1 MTVSFF
7 QFPRHFSSK
16 KMKSII
22 IFFTIVCALIPGI
35 SFEVRAEPITVIV
48 NKSNEIDSIDSSD
61 LSRIYKGQ
69 DERWPDGS
77 KIVIINRPIDTE
89 IRRVFYKTVLK
100 TRPTK
105 KFFRMGSP
113 IPFSTT
119 VMKSDLATRI
129 YVSRV
134 PNAIGY
140 IQYSE
145 VDDTIK
151 VLKIN
156 DALPTDKDYKIK

>member
-7 QFPRHFSSK
+7 QFLRHFSPK
-16 KMKSII
+16 KMKNII
-22 IFFTIVCALIPGI
+22 IFFTIAYALVSCI
-35 SFEVRAEPITVIV
+35 SFDIRAEPITVIV
-48 NKSNEIDSIDSSD
+48 NKSNEIDNIDSSD

-69 DERWPDGS
+69 NERWPDGS

-89 IRRVFYKTVLK
+89 IRRIFYKTVLNAK
-100 TRPTK
+100 PTK
-105 KFFRMGSP
+105 KFFRFGSP

-119 VMKSDLATRI
+119 RMKSDLATRI

-140 IQYSE
+140 IHYSE
-145 VDDTIK
+145 VDNTIK

>member
-1 MTVSFF
+1 
-7 QFPRHFSSK
+7 
-16 KMKSII
+16 MKSIF
-22 IFFTIVCALIPGI
+22 IFITIVYALISGL
-35 SFEVRAEPITVIV
+35 SFDIRAESIAVIV
-48 NKSNEIDSIDSSD
+48 NKSNEIENINSSD

-69 DERWPDGS
+69 DAKWPDGS
-77 KIVIINRPIDTE
+77 KIVIINRPINSE
-89 IRRVFYKTVLK
+89 IRRVFYKTILNTK
-100 TRPTK
+100 PTK
-105 KFFRMGSP
+105 KFFRFGTP

-129 YVSRV
+129 FVSRV

-140 IQYSE
+140 IHHSE

-151 VLKIN
+151 ILKIN